1 MLTIIGQIL
10 RIIGI
15 GLAGLAGILLLFV
28 LLVLFVPLRYRG
40 TLSKKTEGQQV
51 DIRIGWLFRLLSAR
65 VYWTGEKPKIT
76 LRIAGITLFDSTKPK
91 KQKKL
96 KDTKELYIEK
106 KEDIQQIQPEI
117 TEMNTEKQE
126 PEKQD
131 PISESMSLE
140 ENNIKEDNI
149 EEDNVEELEISE
161 MKSQGWKVWNLLKRL
176 KDWICSKVIWIKNQI
191 RFILSLIWSGIDF
204 LMNLKKRLKE
214 SIGKVGKLRT
224 KAGLIQTFFR
234 ESNNRTGIKAVLVI
248 LKMVGKHVLPT
259 KLSGSVVFGTGDA
272 YSTAQILVYTAMFY
286 GLYASNFDLQAD
298 FEQKRLE
305 VEIKLK
311 GRIRPF
317 KLLLYLF
324 KLWRTAE
331 FKQLL
336 RNIKKLKEEL
346 L

>member
-65 VYWTGEKPKIT
+65 IYWTGEKTKIT

-96 KDTKELYIEK
+96 QDTKELYIEE
-106 KEDIQQIQPEI
+106 KEEIQQIQPEI
-117 TEMNTEKQE
+117 TEMNTEKQK

-131 PISESMSLE
+131 SVSESVFLE
-140 ENNIKEDNI
+140 ENKL
-149 EEDNVEELEISE
+149 EEEKLEEEKLEELETSE
-161 MKSQGWKVWNLLKRL
+161 IKSQGWKVWELLKRL

-214 SIGKVGKLRT
+214 IGEKIGKLRT

-234 ESNNRTGIKAVLVI
+234 ESDNKTGIKAVFGI

-259 KLSGSVVFGTGDA
+259 KLSGRVVFGTGDA
-272 YSTAQILVYTAMFY
+272 YSTTQILVYTAMFY
-286 GLYASNFDLQAD
+286 GFYGNNFDLQAD